1 MIDMISTTVALVDE
15 MVVVAT
21 TTTTTMMNVKTPVLQ
36 KKMRL

>member
-15 MVVVAT
+15 MVVVAM